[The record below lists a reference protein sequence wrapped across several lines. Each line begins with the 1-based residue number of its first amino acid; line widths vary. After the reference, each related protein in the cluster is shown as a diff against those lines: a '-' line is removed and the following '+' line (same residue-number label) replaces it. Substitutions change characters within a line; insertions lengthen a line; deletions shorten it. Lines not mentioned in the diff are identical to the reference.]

1 MSNYFSKNLKFLRTQ
16 KGLSQ
21 NKLAEIIGVNQT
33 TIARWEDDNRVPTI
47 DNAVDVSNALNIP
60 LPELLGKDL
69 MFDNAQAIEVNPNV
83 VKIPVL
89 GVIKAGTPI
98 EAQENIIDYIEI
110 PKEWLK
116 GNKKF
121 YGLLINGD
129 SMFPKY
135 LEKDIV
141 IFEQN
146 DDMQYANG
154 KDCAVLVN
162 GFDATFKRFNLNE
175 DGITLTPLNIENSD
189 RYTTTFYNVEQVQA
203 LPVKVIGIAKQIRRN
218 I

>member
-162 GFDATFKRFNLNE
+162 GFDATFKRFN
-175 DGITLTPLNIENSD
+175 
-189 RYTTTFYNVEQVQA
+189 NVEQVQA

>member
-189 RYTTTFYNVEQVQA
+189 GYTTTFYNVEQVQA